1 MNTQF
6 VPDETENK
14 LILLFVLD
22 KMEIPLTENSI
33 MDITTS
39 RNSWL
44 SYMDCKDIL
53 WQLVKAK
60 FVYYELNPN
69 NKEDG
74 LYSITA
80 EGRDCLSHFF
90 AKIPQSI
97 REDIATFCKQNR
109 INFKRAQE
117 YVSVYHKNNDGFHTV
132 VLRINSPKGF
142 QPLLKIQLKV
152 DSRRSAIGACKK
164 WEEKAPIIYEKIIED
179 LLD

>member
-1 MNTQF
+1 MSTQF

-39 RNSWL
+39 KNSWL

-53 WQLVKAK
+53 WQLVNAK
-60 FVYYELNPN
+60 FVYYEQNPN

-80 EGRDCLSHFF
+80 EGRDC
-90 AKIPQSI
+90 
-97 REDIATFCKQNR
+97 
-109 INFKRAQE
+109 
-117 YVSVYHKNNDGFHTV
+117 
-132 VLRINSPKGF
+132 
-142 QPLLKIQLKV
+142 
-152 DSRRSAIGACKK
+152 
-164 WEEKAPIIYEKIIED
+164 
-179 LLD
+179 